1 MTNVVGKLRAGA
13 IDLCMTILPMI
24 SHSRLLSEYSVTREN
39 ARDAAMECF
48 QVKSIVECNQ
58 V

>member
-13 IDLCMTILPMI
+13 IDVSMTILPMI
-24 SHSRLLSEYSVTREN
+24 SHSRLLSDYSVMREN

-48 QVKSIVECNQ
+48 QVKSIVE
-58 V
+58 